1 MKITA
6 PISRLE
12 EIEPLAAAGT
22 DEFYLG
28 VVPAEWTERFN
39 NRAVNR
45 RIFGNLDSL
54 AALREGVTRIHDLDC
69 RVHLVLNAQHYSGE
83 QLAAL
88 IELADVFDGAGGDA
102 VIVGDAALVAVL
114 AGQGLNS
121 RIHISSV
128 ATCRNAEAAALYRD
142 LGAHR
147 VIFPRYVT
155 LEEMATMHERVPE
168 LEYEA
173 FVLNDGCVFEEGVC
187 HTIHLPGQMGGP
199 ICMDGYGYHYERL
212 DGRPLKSA
220 ENRRMA
226 ENEAAYRDWL
236 WYRFGCGFSTTAE
249 GYPYGPCGLC
259 AINRMARAGVGT
271 VKIAGRE
278 ANTERKVRSVEL
290 VRRAIERHEEGADDD
305 VLREFAQSLRDCR
318 DRCAT
323 GFMCYYPEVLSHGS
337 ACRTGDDRQI
347 TAGGVSV

>member
-12 EIEPLAAAGT
+12 EIEPLAEAGT

-39 NRAVNR
+39 TRAVNR

-54 AALREGVTRIHDLDC
+54 EGLATAVAQIHALHR

-83 QLAAL
+83 QLEGL
-88 IELADVFDGAGGDA
+88 LELAAQFDALGGDA
-102 VIVGDAALVAVL
+102 VIVGDAALVAL
-114 AGQGLNS
+114 LGERGFGFH
-121 RIHISSV
+121 IHISSV
-128 ATCRNAEAAALYRD
+128 ATCRNAEAAAFYRD

-147 VIFPRYVT
+147 IIFPRYVT
-155 LEEMATMHERVPE
+155 LTEMAAIRERVSD

-173 FVLNDGCVFEEGVC
+173 FILNDGCVFEEGVC

-199 ICMDGYGYHYERL
+199 ICMDGYGYHYERI
-212 DGRPLKSA
+212 DGRPLKRA
-220 ENRRMA
+220 ERERM
-226 ENEAAYRDWL
+226 ETNEAAYKDWL
-236 WYRFGCGFSTTAE
+236 WYRFGCGFSTTEE

-259 AINRMARAGVGT
+259 AVQRMAEAGIGT

-278 ANTERKVRSVEL
+278 ANTERKIRSVEL
-290 VRRAIERHEEGADDD
+290 VRRVFDRFDQTRAEQELMDY
-305 VLREFAQSLRDCR
+305 AQGLRDCS

-323 GFMCYYPEVLSHGS
+323 GYMCYYPEVLER
-337 ACRTGDDRQI
+337 AEPQELPVTLPTRKTG
-347 TAGGVSV
+347 